1 MVLIDRMSTPS
12 QHLQS
17 MDMLSAA
24 QERMNRLQDQ
34 VSSGKAISRASDDPS
49 ATQSA
54 MKLRAEYTRL
64 TQVKLNVDNG
74 LLRLNATMDQ
84 VDSIN
89 NQLLRVQ
96 DLLVQG
102 QQPSATA
109 NVRSA
114 LAAEVN
120 VLKETL
126 LFAINSDFAGR
137 QLFSG
142 SSGAATAYDNA
153 GNYLGD
159 TTAVSTRVDPDSTVR
174 TDVNGPEVLGTG
186 AANAFAVLTSIA
198 SNLVS
203 NPSGLA
209 ANQTS
214 LDAVINTA
222 RGAQATVGT
231 RITQLTELRDLAAEK
246 EVDLA
251 EALSAVEDTDL
262 TKTIMELTLQ
272 QTGYEAAL
280 HATASVMQPSLMD
293 FLR

>member
-1 MVLIDRMSTPS
+1 
-12 QHLQS
+12 
-17 MDMLSAA
+17 
-24 QERMNRLQDQ
+24 
-34 VSSGKAISRASDDPS
+34 
-49 ATQSA
+49 
-54 MKLRAEYTRL
+54 MKLRAEHTRL

-174 TDVNGPEVLGTG
+174 TDVNGPEVLGIG

-198 SNLVS
+198 SNLVNDPNS
-203 NPSGLA
+203 LA
-209 ANQTS
+209 ADKTS

-231 RITQLTELRDLAAEK
+231 RITQLTELRDLAAAK